1 MNPVVHFEMP
11 ASDRKRASTF
21 YSNVFG
27 WNMEETGPEMGN
39 YLLATTTEVDE
50 NRMPKTPGQIN
61 GGFFEKS
68 QENQVPS
75 IVIAVDDINEAMK
88 AVTSAGG
95 KVLGEGTENVTVDI
109 PGVGVFCT
117 ILDSEGNQVG
127 VLQPSRG

>member
-1 MNPVVHFEMP
+1 MP